1 MRKTFVALVGMMT
14 LVIIT
19 LSTIDN
25 SNFEDNYS
33 IYGTEEY
40 NGSNNNGSG
49 KNGVVKDTGNDTVD
63 NADKNIVTEE
73 ITLFKLLIDDVC
85 NVK

>member
-1 MRKTFVALVGMMT
+1 MT

-40 NGSNNNGSG
+40 NVSNNNGSG